1 MASEVTRIQDQ
12 LQRAFVGGAWHGPS
26 VLELLADVDA
36 DKAAARPIA
45 GAHNIWELTLH
56 IAAWEGA
63 ALRRLSGDRAELP
76 DEEDWPPVT
85 DTSAAAWQ
93 QTIAILKDNNQQLQE
108 AIADLAETR
117 FDEPVVDGMSSVY
130 VTLHGAIQH
139 DLYHAGQIAIL
150 KKAHVR

>member
-76 DEEDWPPVT
+76 DKEDWPPVT

-108 AIADLAETR
+108 AIADLAESNKCGVQGETNNVR
-117 FDEPVVDGMSSVY
+117 TIESSVRA
-130 VTLHGAIQH
+130 VPRWRAAV
-139 DLYHAGQIAIL
+139 AG
-150 KKAHVR
+150 

>member
-76 DEEDWPPVT
+76 DEEDWAPVT

-108 AIADLAETR
+108 AIADLAESNKCGVQS
-117 FDEPVVDGMSSVY
+117 E
-130 VTLHGAIQH
+130 
-139 DLYHAGQIAIL
+139 
-150 KKAHVR
+150 

>member
-117 FDEPVVDGMSSVY
+117 FDEPIVDGMSSVY

-150 KKAHVR
+150 KKVHVR

>member
-130 VTLHGAIQH
+130 LTLHGAVQH